1 MKKVKFGDN
10 KTKIS
15 IHKTSVIAIPMAI
28 QFYLE
33 KERFEDAEVF
43 MLSFKVLIAELLIGV
58 RIKSGKNN

>member
-1 MKKVKFGDN
+1 MKKVRFGDN

-33 KERFEDAEVF
+33 KERFEDAEVL
-43 MLSFKVLIAELLIGV
+43 MCLLQ
-58 RIKSGKNN
+58 NY